1 MAFSRSFGNALNK
14 GKFCVDFIAVRDL
27 AMRLERR
34 RRALRMGRG
43 FRMDFVWLDVAER
56 LTRNG
61 RYVLVSLSPP
71 IACVT
76 HLREAATLRC
86 VPRAGEGADRLQ
98 AWNASGNSFCAA
110 RRGRTTCKNRRNFYL
125 AQRVP
130 TAYATHFSPFVK
142 QRLYDAFRGPGRGR
156 IDSRYGM
163 PVGVHSVWPDAAAK
177 HAKTAVTFDGP
188 RE

>member
-1 MAFSRSFGNALNK
+1 MVEAGPYARKPHHPTVNGVGEQLNDK
-14 GKFCVDFIAVRDL
+14 LAVRRKPGPIFIAVRDL
-27 AMRLERR
+27 AMRFERR

-86 VPRAGEGADRLQ
+86 VPRAGEGADRL
-98 AWNASGNSFCAA
+98 
-110 RRGRTTCKNRRNFYL
+110 
-125 AQRVP
+125 
-130 TAYATHFSPFVK
+130 
-142 QRLYDAFRGPGRGR
+142 
-156 IDSRYGM
+156 
-163 PVGVHSVWPDAAAK
+163 
-177 HAKTAVTFDGP
+177 
-188 RE
+188 